1 MNEILVFIGKII
13 MIPALIIA
21 NLFAP
26 IPLINDVVYPPTED
40 IPVGAALP
48 QATGVFET
56 SLAAPISSTA
66 TSMTLTA
73 NAVRGGGVV
82 AGYTCFTV
90 DEGSAQAE
98 IICGTV
104 STTSVTSMTRGIS
117 YSDGVTVVTAN
128 KFAHR
133 RGANIKITDFPIL
146 QILKAQNNGDATF
159 DAPISYKTGI
169 GPIANSDLTDKEYVL
184 SVVTGGTITTDKII
198 EAGTAGETVAAGNLV
213 YYKTSDSRWWKSDAD
228 LIATVENIVLGIA
241 QGSGT
246 AGAAIT
252 GGVLLRGIDTN
263 QTGLTANTVY
273 YASNTAG
280 ALSSSAGTISV
291 TIGFAPSTTTISFNP
306 RFDKTGRASETAEG
320 TVEEATDAEV
330 TAGTAT
336 GGTGAKLFVTPA
348 KLATRLPSISIAT
361 TQLTGVVPVAN
372 LPTPAF
378 YQRVAVPGLTTEVMY
393 ASSSNTDGSV
403 LITLVNTAGNA
414 LKRFARDANTGIY
427 VQTHEVNPTL
437 DGQYSSLTVLGNY
450 VYLFNDSGNNIVSY
464 RYLLDDLTGE
474 TLMTAPALDTSGTN
488 YNVRSWTDGTFMYVA
503 QTKAST
509 VGNRWSLSGTTFSA
523 SATSTTAVSYN
534 GLDQIM
540 FDGTNIYQVTVASD
554 TITIRKANDVYCAA
568 FTTTT
573 KQIATEINS
582 YTGSIPLVIDS
593 TRMYVGYQMIATDET
608 ATRKQIMVLTPVTK
622 P

>member
-117 YSDGVTVVTAN
+117 YSDGVTEVTAN

-133 RGANIKITDFPIL
+133 RGANVKITDFPIL

-169 GPIANSDLTDKEYVL
+169 GPIANSDLADKEYVV
-184 SVVTGGTITTDKII
+184 SIATGGTITTDKVI

-246 AGAAIT
+246 VGTSIS

-306 RFDKTGRASETAEG
+306 RFDKTGRASETADG

-336 GGTGAKLFVTPA
+336 GATGAKLFVTPA
-348 KLATRLPSISIAT
+348 KLATNLGTTVADTTAIKSGLQQTVGAGSNAT
-361 TQLTGVVPVAN
+361 VKLYYNVHALFTLWTGGVLNDTVTTFANWFRTDSTKVAIPPLGNMASFASTADAELYLT
-372 LPTPAF
+372 
-378 YQRVAVPGLTTEVMY
+378 
-393 ASSSNTDGSV
+393 SS
-403 LITLVNTAGNA
+403 L
-414 LKRFARDANTGIY
+414 
-427 VQTHEVNPTL
+427 
-437 DGQYSSLTVLGNY
+437 YSSGSTLLD
-450 VYLFNDSGNNIVSY
+450 FSDNNIVIMDWWAKYISGAGENMMGIGLAGEFSTINTDNNTLAIFNIRNGVLFSHTSKTATKSSNNISSGLTLTNWNNY
-464 RYLLDDLTGE
+464 RIEFDMGADTVTFYVNGVLKATHTGASIP
-474 TLMTAPALDTSGTN
+474 TSSTVAFGFGRDTTNPVLFNVTAPNL
-488 YNVRSWTDGTFMYVA
+488 
-503 QTKAST
+503 
-509 VGNRWSLSGTTFSA
+509 SLEM
-523 SATSTTAVSYN
+523 N
-534 GLDQIM
+534 
-540 FDGTNIYQVTVASD
+540 
-554 TITIRKANDVYCAA
+554 
-568 FTTTT
+568 
-573 KQIATEINS
+573 
-582 YTGSIPLVIDS
+582 P
-593 TRMYVGYQMIATDET
+593 
-608 ATRKQIMVLTPVTK
+608 
-622 P
+622 